1 MKSNS
6 TLARRGSVLHW
17 HKAGALMLIGLAF
30 ALRLYRLGS
39 VELWFDEAASFAV
52 ASKGY
57 REILDY
63 VRQASA
69 EHPPFYFFALHT
81 WMKFAGSS
89 EFALRFFSLG
99 LGILL
104 IAVLFR
110 FVRRE

>member
-6 TLARRGSVLHW
+6 IPPQRESILHG
-17 HKAGALMLIGLAF
+17 HTAGALMLIGLAF

-39 VELWFDEAASFAV
+39 VELWFDEAASFVV

-57 REILDY
+57 REIVDY

-69 EHPPFYFFALHT
+69 EHPPLYFFALHT
-81 WMKFAGSS
+81 WMKLAGSS
-89 EFALRFFSLG
+89 EFALRYFSLI
-99 LGILL
+99 LGVLL

-110 FVRRE
+110 